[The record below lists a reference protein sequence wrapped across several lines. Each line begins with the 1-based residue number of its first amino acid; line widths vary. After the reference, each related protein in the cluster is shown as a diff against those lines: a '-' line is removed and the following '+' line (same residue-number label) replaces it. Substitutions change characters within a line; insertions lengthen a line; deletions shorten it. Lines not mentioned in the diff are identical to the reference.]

1 MAYDADMMPMS
12 PDQAREYTRRWREA
26 SLREAEELRDASP
39 ELKLQQLAALV
50 ASRDIFPADPL
61 RERDKQ
67 ATRERWQKLRL
78 ALASG

>member
-1 MAYDADMMPMS
+1 MAYDANMMPIS

-39 ELKLQQLAALV
+39 ELKLRQLAALV
-50 ASRDIFPADPL
+50 ASRDLFPADPL
-61 RERDKQ
+61 RERDGR

-78 ALASG
+78 AGG